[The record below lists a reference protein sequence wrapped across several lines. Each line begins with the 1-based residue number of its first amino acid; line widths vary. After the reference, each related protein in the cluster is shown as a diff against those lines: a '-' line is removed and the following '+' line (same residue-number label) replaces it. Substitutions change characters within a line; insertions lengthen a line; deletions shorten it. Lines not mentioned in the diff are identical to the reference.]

1 MVFSRWKRVPKDR
14 ISDTNQQGSRGD
26 RSSCWSHFRQDK
38 DTQKPNRE
46 KDGYRGP
53 MRCQCWSPNDFVPL
67 PELNCILIIYINT
80 DRIWFMIIFLIHIP
94 FCNTLLPYIVLRSEW
109 CLDTSSCFKY
119 ILRFSPAAL
128 APKPGRHRGWWVWWS
143 KMYMFHR
150 LLSLVTMMYNEHDQ
164 LTMCHPDWRW
174 LYDCNM

>member
-1 MVFSRWKRVPKDR
+1 MKAGSKGSNQWYESARVTRWQIILLIPFPPG
-14 ISDTNQQGSRGD
+14 QGYAETES
-26 RSSCWSHFRQDK
+26 W
-38 DTQKPNRE
+38 

-53 MRCQCWSPNDFVPL
+53 MRCQCWSPTDFVPL

-80 DRIWFMIIFLIHIP
+80 DRIWFMIIFLIHIL